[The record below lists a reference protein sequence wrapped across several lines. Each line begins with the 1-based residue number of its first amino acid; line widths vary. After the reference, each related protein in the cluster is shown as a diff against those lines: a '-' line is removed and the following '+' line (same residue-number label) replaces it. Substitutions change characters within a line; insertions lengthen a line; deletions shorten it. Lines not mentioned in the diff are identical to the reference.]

1 MSQARRLGLE
11 TGAQPGQPGHTALT
25 LASETQPLLG
35 WFSRPTVR
43 RADHKARAVL
53 RAAQESA
60 ARANLPGLSRTH
72 RKRIGTE
79 EIMGIG
85 DALNKA
91 KDALSGHGDK
101 VDEAVDQADQAVK
114 DKTPDQADS
123 VVDQA
128 ADKAKDEL

>member
-53 RAAQESA
+53 RPSG
-60 ARANLPGLSRTH
+60 PGIRGPGQPSGPIQDPSKTH
-72 RKRIGTE
+72 RDG
-79 EIMGIG
+79 G
-85 DALNKA
+85 DH
-91 KDALSGHGDK
+91 GHR
-101 VDEAVDQADQAVK
+101 
-114 DKTPDQADS
+114 
-123 VVDQA
+123 
-128 ADKAKDEL
+128 